1 MWLNWVCDRWG
12 GGRRQSKGAW
22 SMWDAAQVDTE
33 QVRDKICQ
41 GEKADRIGK
50 G

>member
-1 MWLNWVCDRWG
+1 MG
-12 GGRRQSKGAW
+12 
-22 SMWDAAQVDTE
+22 MWDVVQVDVE
-33 QVRDKICQ
+33 QVRDEICQ